1 MPATPRSQRL
11 VANRYQLTEL
21 VGSGAMGQVYRAEDK
36 LLGGVTV
43 AVKFLSQTLLNQKM
57 RERFE
62 REATIS
68 ALLGEKSLHIVRVK
82 DYGIDDQEIPF
93 YVMEFLQGESLSD
106 LIKFRPLPLA
116 RFLHLTR
123 QICFGIECAH
133 KGIIF
138 QGETCPIVHR
148 DLKPSNILIIHDSAL
163 GELAKILDFG
173 IAKLLASDDSQT
185 QSFMGTLAYC
195 SPEQME
201 GKELDNRSDIYSL
214 GVMMYEMITTEMPLF
229 PDNPSFG
236 GWYEAHHYVQPK
248 PFNPNLNL
256 PLQLKDL
263 ILRCLA
269 KARQDR
275 PQSVGELL
283 KALDAIDA
291 NQSSPQSHF
300 SNEDSFKA
308 TVAADLDSE
317 TLIDRSFIPPA
328 RQTKSLSSTT
338 LNPVR
343 PGTSKESLSSL
354 EAREICLNS
363 DWPEDKPQQKIVF
376 PNMIRTTNKTFAS
389 VWVMLEQQDIIR
401 RLVGM
406 RYNHFLFMPTP
417 HPMVLWLTVLYH
429 PEYGP
434 RWLPCYLDLKTTV
447 GQRLARILGESG
459 SYWILLFAL
468 EDAKKCQQVL
478 TSNIATNQSQLLKEW
493 AITSQMAKGGKPQL
507 TKHLLKQEL
516 EKLKPKMLAKLKALN
531 PARPGQFL

>member
-43 AVKFLSQTLLNQKM
+43 AVKFLSQTLLNNKM

-68 ALLGEKSLHIVRVK
+68 ALLGEKSSHIVRVK
-82 DYGIDDQEIPF
+82 DYGIDEKEIPF

-106 LIKFRPLPLA
+106 LIKFRPLPCA
-116 RFLHLTR
+116 RFLHLAR

-138 QGETCPIVHR
+138 QGETCPIIHR
-148 DLKPSNILIIHDSAL
+148 DLKPSNILIIQDSAL

-173 IAKLLASDDSQT
+173 IAKLLLSDDSQT

-214 GVMMYEMITTEMPLF
+214 GVMMYEMVTTEMPLF

-248 PFNPNLNL
+248 PFSSTLNL
-256 PLQLKDL
+256 PPKLQDL
-263 ILRCLA
+263 IMRCLA
-269 KARQDR
+269 KAPQDR
-275 PQSVGELL
+275 PQNVSELL
-283 KALDAIDA
+283 QALDAIDP
-291 NQSSPQSHF
+291 NQSSHQGRL
-300 SNEDSFKA
+300 SNEESFKA

-317 TLIDRSFIPPA
+317 TLLNQPFIPSA
-328 RQTKSLSSTT
+328 RENKP

-343 PGTSKESLSSL
+343 ENPASPSAKESVSSIA
-354 EAREICLNS
+354 AREICLKS
-363 DWPEDKPQQKIVF
+363 YWPDDKPQQKIVF
-376 PNMIRTTNKTFAS
+376 PNVIRTTNKTSAS
-389 VWVMLEQQDIIR
+389 VWVMLEQQDIVR
-401 RLVGM
+401 RLVGI

-434 RWLPCYLDLKTTV
+434 RWLPCYLDLKTTA
-447 GQRLARILGESG
+447 GQRLTRILGESG

-468 EDAKKCQQVL
+468 ETPKKCQQVL
-478 TSNIATNQSQLLKEW
+478 TSNIATSQCQLLKEW
-493 AITSQMAKGGKPQL
+493 AITSQMMKGGKPQL
-507 TKHLLKQEL
+507 TKSLLKQEL
-516 EKLKPKMLAKLKALN
+516 EKLKPKMLTKLKALN
-531 PARPGQFL
+531 PDRL